1 MRHIVELRPDLIKL
15 DRKVITGINA
25 DAGLQ
30 ALGAAM
36 VGFAR
41 EIGASL
47 VAEGIET
54 EAELAAVRKLGMGAG
69 QGYLLGRPTV
79 ATEEW
84 KQWSSAG
91 SNHNPSTRPAGREER
106 P

>member
-1 MRHIVELRPDLIKL
+1 
-15 DRKVITGINA
+15 
-25 DAGLQ
+25 

-47 VAEGIET
+47 IAEGIET
-54 EAELAAVRKLGMGAG
+54 EAELAAVRELGMNAA

-79 ATEEW
+79 ATVEW
-84 KQWSSAG
+84 ALWSG
-91 SNHNPSTRPAGREER
+91 SISGHNPSTHIAGPQEL